1 MTQKKKIAV
10 GIDLGTTYS
19 VVAYMN
25 DSGRPETIPNAEG
38 DLLTPSLVLLDGNE
52 AIVGKEAA
60 KAMSTDLANIAESP
74 KRQVGH
80 RVYDKVID
88 GRRYPPEAFQA
99 WIIKKVFH
107 DAKAKVGSFENAVVT
122 VPAYFDEVRRKSTQ
136 DAGYIAGL
144 NVIDIINEPT
154 SAAVA
159 YGFKQGFL
167 DESGSAVKK
176 TTLLV
181 YDLGGGTFDVTVMEI
196 NGKNFTTLATDGDYK
211 LGGRDWDERIVD
223 FVAEDFI
230 RAYGVDPREYQ
241 DSLGRLLRDSQDA
254 KETLS
259 TRDKTTIACNCADK
273 SHKTTLTRSQ
283 FEELTIDLV
292 ERTAFTTRET
302 IKACNKKW
310 QDIDH
315 ILIVGGSTRM
325 PMIRQML
332 LDESGQEPNT
342 SVSPDEAVAQ
352 GAAIRA
358 GILLAEKSKRAL
370 QPKIK
375 NVNSHS
381 LGVVAKDVETGE
393 PRTVIIIPRNTPLPV
408 VGKRTFKTHRDS
420 QESILV
426 QIVEGESAAP
436 QHCSQ
441 VGSCSIWDIPE
452 NMPVGTP
459 IEVSFGY
466 QENGRLQITVQVGN
480 HNPFKQE
487 IQRPNSMTQE
497 QLDSWRGYI
506 SADSQSN

>member
-1 MTQKKKIAV
+1 MTKDKMIAV

-19 VVAYMN
+19 VVAHIN

-52 AIVGKEAA
+52 AIVGREAA
-60 KAMSTDLANIAESP
+60 KAMGTDLAHIAESP

-99 WIIKKVFH
+99 WIIKKVIV
-107 DAKAKVGSFENAVVT
+107 DAKSKIGSFENAVVT

-136 DAGYIAGL
+136 DAGYIAGV

-154 SAAVA
+154 AAAVA

-167 DESGSAVKK
+167 DQAGASKGK

-196 NGKNFTTLATDGDYK
+196 DGKNFNTLATDGDYK
-211 LGGRDWDERIVD
+211 LGGRDWDERIVN

-230 RAYGVDPREYQ
+230 RTHGVDPREHEE
-241 DSLGRLLRDSQDA
+241 SLGRLMRDSQEA

-259 TRDKTTIACNCADK
+259 ARDKTTITCNCGDK
-273 SHKTTLTRSQ
+273 SHKTQITRKQ
-283 FEELTIDLV
+283 FEELTIDLL

-302 IKACNKKW
+302 LKACSKTWK
-310 QDIDH
+310 DIDH

-332 LDESGQEPNT
+332 QDESGKELDT

-358 GILLAEKSKRAL
+358 GILLAEKSEQAL
-370 QPKIK
+370 QPRIK

-393 PRTVIIIPRNTPLPV
+393 PRTVVIIPRNTPLPV
-408 VGKRTFKTHRDS
+408 VGKRAFKTHRDS

-426 QIVEGESAAP
+426 QIVEGESPAP
-436 QHCSQ
+436 KHCSQ
-441 VGSCSIWDIPE
+441 VGRCSIWDIPE
-452 NMPVGTP
+452 DLPVGTP

-466 QENGRLQITVQVGN
+466 QENGRLQITVQVGD

-497 QLDSWRGYI
+497 QLDSWRSYI
-506 SADSQSN
+506 SGEEQTK